1 MSYNVIMLS
10 TLQLKYAFA
19 RVHINL
25 TNNFGGQKMIK
36 KLVIRVT
43 NEQEGNISDEEL
55 KEVKTEII
63 DLLVKSGLI
72 EGKIISQLTERA
84 IIIESNKDG
93 FSLLGSAN
101 ISDMLSKIFYVKE
114 FSYKAD
120 YDVVSEEEP
129 HIVIEVDKK

>member
-1 MSYNVIMLS
+1 
-10 TLQLKYAFA
+10 
-19 RVHINL
+19 
-25 TNNFGGQKMIK
+25 MIK

-63 DLLVKSGLI
+63 DLLVKSALI
-72 EGKIISQLTERA
+72 EGKIISQMTERA